1 VDSETSLPVVP
12 PPGGALGPVVAAAQK
27 YVALATSENTLRAYR
42 SDWADFS
49 RWCEQHRLR
58 AYPADPATVGLYM
71 AGLAETHKVSTIT
84 RRLAAIA
91 KQHRDHGKSSPCS
104 MRYSAICEVLRGIRR
119 EKGVRPDAKEALST
133 DQLRAMVSA
142 LPASPRGLRDRALL
156 LIGFAGGF
164 RRSEL
169 AALAMVDITDTHDGL
184 KVLIRRSKTDQE
196 GEGRTIGIPYG
207 SDPRTCPVRAYRGWL
222 KTSGITDG
230 PVFRHFH
237 NQKMGT
243 GAISAQT
250 VALIVKQAAERAGI
264 DSAELAGHS
273 LRSGLATTAARNG
286 ASERSIM
293 KQTGHRSVQMVRRY
307 IHQAEIFH
315 DNCAAKLG
323 L

>member
-1 VDSETSLPVVP
+1 MDSETSLPVVP
-12 PPGGALGPVVAAAQK
+12 PPGGTLGPVVAAAQK
-27 YVALATSENTLRAYR
+27 YVGMATSENTLRAYK

-58 AYPADPATVGLYM
+58 AYPADPATVGLYI
-71 AGLAETHKVSTIT
+71 AALAETHKVSTIT
-84 RRLAAIA
+84 RRLAAIS

-104 MRYSAICEVLRGIRR
+104 MRYSAICEVMRGIRR
-119 EKGVRPDAKEALST
+119 EKGVRAEAKAALTT

-142 LPASPRGLRDRALL
+142 LPANPRGLRDRALL

-169 AALAMVDITDTHDGL
+169 AALDLAAVTDMADGL

-207 SDPRTCPVRAYRGWL
+207 SDPRSCPVRAYRAWIQA
-222 KTSGITDG
+222 SGVTDG
-230 PVFRHFH
+230 PVFRHFR

-243 GAISAQT
+243 SAISPQV
-250 VALIVKQAAERAGI
+250 VALVLKRAAERAGI

-286 ASERSIM
+286 ASERAIM
-293 KQTGHRSVQMVRRY
+293 RQTGHKSVEMVRRY
-307 IHQAEIFH
+307 IHEAELFH
-315 DNCAAKLG
+315 DNCASKLG